1 MKKSGDPIAKEHL
14 EMKEDERILEEG
26 KILGYNVFKM
36 NDETRKI
43 CLENEKKTPRPI
55 VGKFSDH
62 VKKYY

>member
-1 MKKSGDPIAKEHL
+1 
-14 EMKEDERILEEG
+14 MKEDERILEEG